1 MRKFLFYA
9 MLVFWTIIF
18 IYPFIWMLSATL
30 RPEAE
35 IGSFNPI
42 PSRLTLVSYESVFT
56 KIPILRAFGNSLL
69 VSGSVTLGVL
79 VFCSMIGYAL
89 SRLEFR
95 GRDTLFMILL
105 FTMVLP
111 FQITLIPMY
120 ILMVKFGWND
130 SLLALIVPYL
140 INSFAIILFRQYF
153 KSIPGDLIDAA
164 RIDGCSEF
172 RILFGIFWP
181 LSLPTLITVGIL
193 TFMTTWNEVLWP
205 MIVIR
210 QWELMTMP
218 QIVAIFATGGKAEGQ
233 LGAQLAAA
241 TLLALPIV
249 LAYVIFQR
257 HFIESMASTGLK
269 G

>member
-1 MRKFLFYA
+1 MRKFIFYTLLLIWA
-9 MLVFWTIIF
+9 LIF
-18 IYPFIWMLSATL
+18 IYPFAWMLSASL

-35 IGSFNPI
+35 IGQFNPI
-42 PSRLTLVSYESVFT
+42 PSKLSFLSYENVFE
-56 KIPILRAFGNSLL
+56 KIPILRAFGNSML
-69 VSGSVTLGVL
+69 VSSSVTFGVL

-89 SRLEFR
+89 SRLQFR
-95 GRDTLFMILL
+95 GRDTIFTVLL

-120 ILMVKFGWND
+120 ILMVKFGWTN
-130 SLLALIVPYL
+130 SYLALIVPYF

-153 KSIPGDLIDAA
+153 RSVPGDLIDAA

-181 LSLPTLITVGIL
+181 LSIPALITVGIV
-193 TFMTTWNEVLWP
+193 TFMTNWNEVLWP

-210 QWELMTMP
+210 EWELMTMP
-218 QIVAIFATGGKAEGQ
+218 QLVAIFATGGKAEGQ
-233 LGAQLAAA
+233 LGTQLAAA
-241 TLLALPIV
+241 TLLALPIIT
-249 LAYVIFQR
+249 AYIVFQR
-257 HFIESMASTGLK
+257 YFIESMASTGLK